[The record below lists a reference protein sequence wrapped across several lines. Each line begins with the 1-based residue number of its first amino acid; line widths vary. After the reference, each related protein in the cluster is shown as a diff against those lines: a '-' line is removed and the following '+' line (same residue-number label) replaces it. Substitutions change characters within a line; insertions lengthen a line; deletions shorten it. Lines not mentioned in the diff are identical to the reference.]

1 MESVETRAEEPMKT
15 FNQRRRAFSL
25 LELLAVV
32 TVIGILATILV
43 ERASLTNRTAA
54 EKACAHNRSQLN
66 SALEKYKLDNGSF
79 PANLSD
85 LEADYFPDGIPVCPA
100 SGNAYAL
107 DGTGE
112 RIDSHVGSTHP

>member
-1 MESVETRAEEPMKT
+1 MKILSPS
-15 FNQRRRAFSL
+15 RRAFSL

-32 TVIGILATILV
+32 TVIGILAAILV
-43 ERASLTNRTAA
+43 ERASITNRTAA
-54 EKACAHNRSQLN
+54 EKACAHNRIQLN
-66 SALEKYKLDNGSF
+66 SAIEKYNLENGSF

-85 LEADYFPDGIPVCPA
+85 LETDYFPDGIPVCPA
-100 SGNAYAL
+100 SGNAYTL